1 MDIEKTGQ
9 GSAEPAGVGVAPSL
23 LHAADAV
30 SLAKYYLRGLS
41 DLLCALA
48 ARPSETRWE
57 SLEVLARVADAIG
70 ESLEG
75 VAGEIMAMGRRP

>member
-30 SLAKYYLRGLS
+30 SLAKYDPVSYTHLTLPTI
-41 DLLCALA
+41 A
-48 ARPSETRWE
+48 
-57 SLEVLARVADAIG
+57 
-70 ESLEG
+70 
-75 VAGEIMAMGRRP
+75 